1 MRMEQEIIQY
11 DRYRMKPGEFILNL
25 LLAMVFLFL
34 VGMIFY
40 DHWFIALLLSL
51 LGFAWI
57 PGRKRELAKR
67 RKELVKLQF
76 RDALYFISVSLS
88 AGKSFETALLD
99 AQQALERVYPDK
111 NAIIIRELELINAR
125 VMMNVPVEQALND
138 FAQRVRIEEVKSF
151 ADIFSISKRAGV
163 NLVEVIKNT
172 SGMIREKIEV
182 RQEIENLI
190 AGKKLEQKIL
200 SVTPFV
206 MVYLI
211 KSSSSEFLEPLYS
224 TAAGRVVMT
233 VALLLLLAGH
243 VIAKK
248 IMNIEV

>member
-1 MRMEQEIIQY
+1 MEQEIIQY
-11 DRYRMKPGEFILNL
+11 DQYRMKPQELILNL
-25 LLAMVFLFL
+25 VLAMGFLFL

-40 DHWFIALLLSL
+40 DQWLMASFLSL
-51 LGFAWI
+51 LGIAWI
-57 PGRKRELAKR
+57 PGRKRELARR

-99 AQQALERVYPDK
+99 AQQALEKVYPDK
-111 NAIIIRELELINAR
+111 NAIIIKELELINAR

-138 FAQRVRIEEVKSF
+138 FAQRVQIEEVKSF
-151 ADIFSISKRAGV
+151 ADVFSISKRAGV

-182 RQEIENLI
+182 KQEIENLI

-206 MVYLI
+206 MVYII
-211 KSSSSEFLEPLYS
+211 KSSSSEFLDPLYA

-243 VIAKK
+243 LIAKK